1 MKCEIITVRNLC
13 ASFAVF
19 FGKKRHR
26 PNKVFVKRQLFST
39 NVHGFFLGLLLQF
52 ISTNKIH
59 LAVLFFS
66 NSRAVFFVCVH
77 FSFEFNWQCHCQLSH
92 IELNQITLLPW
103 KRIRTRMC
111 ETHSVYHLTMLTNLV
126 LCRKS
131 FGIVLHVRLTS
142 SKQ

>member
-1 MKCEIITVRNLC
+1 MPRLQCSLAKKDTGLTRFSLSGNFFPRMFTV
-13 ASFAVF
+13 
-19 FGKKRHR
+19 
-26 PNKVFVKRQLFST
+26 
-39 NVHGFFLGLLLQF
+39 FFLGLLLQF

-59 LAVLFFS
+59 LAVLFLS
-66 NSRAVFFVCVH
+66 NSRAVFLCVH